1 MTAVRPA
8 RDVQISSSRS
18 CPAAL
23 VLLEHAVHKTF
34 TRSVPL
40 TRTRNIGI
48 MAHVDAGKTTT
59 TERILYYAGVT
70 SRLGEVDEGSTVTD
84 WMEQEQ
90 ERGISITAAATTFTW
105 NHHVVNLIDTPGH
118 VDFTMEVERS
128 LRVLD
133 GAIAVFDAVEGV
145 QSQSE
150 TVWRQADRYRI
161 PRIAFINK
169 CDREGAD
176 PARVLASIKARLG
189 ASPIAIQLPLGLG
202 PALDEP
208 SEAMEATEGG
218 FDGVVDLITMRAR
231 RWDAAS
237 FGVTFT
243 DGPIPDDQVAAAS
256 RARDAMIEG
265 IAELDDE
272 LMAAWVAG
280 HELSHDAIRAA
291 LRRVTLGNRGVPALL
306 GAAFRNLGIH
316 NLLDAI
322 LDYLPSPADV
332 TEVRGRDPRDPTG
345 APTLVRRLGE
355 RGELADTEPLAA
367 LAFKVQSDE
376 AGGTLTFVRV
386 YAGCLRAGDAVL
398 NATKGHLTQIGRL
411 VRMFANHR
419 EDIKQIEAGM
429 IGAVHDPAPVTE
441 GNRLLAGQGLRASL
455 AAHLPLRTRA
465 ESIDSGPPRSKDRTR
480 PDPTDSGPPRSK
492 DRTRPDPTDSG
503 PPRSKDRNHLAGR
516 VPLEGNHLAGR
527 VPLVGSVRMSTGDTL
542 SDPRAPILLDA
553 MRVPSPVMGVVIEPE
568 TDEDI
573 AKIAQAL
580 EQIAIEDPSFHAT
593 ADPDSGQIVIS
604 GMGELHLEIIV
615 ERMRREFGVKARVGN
630 PQVAYRET
638 VTRRAEGEH
647 KVERASTRA
656 PGPRGEYGHVQLVVE
671 PTDRGGGYVYEN
683 RASTSEI
690 PQEHAPAVEA
700 GVAEAVERGVLAGR
714 PMIDLRVSVVGGSY
728 HPVDSNNYAFKVAGS
743 RAFVEA
749 AHKAAPTVLEPVM
762 ALEVVTPEEHVGD
775 VLGDLHARRGKV
787 AGITARPG
795 VQTVACFVPMAS
807 MFGYATDLR
816 NRTRGRAT
824 YAMELD
830 HYAEVPQQLRDD
842 LIAARA

>member
-1 MTAVRPA
+1 MQKPA
-8 RDVQISSSRS
+8 SR
-18 CPAAL
+18 
-23 VLLEHAVHKTF
+23 T
-34 TRSVPL
+34 TPL
-40 TRTRNIGI
+40 ARTRNIGI

-59 TERILYYAGVT
+59 TERILYYSGVT
-70 SRLGEVDEGSTVTD
+70 SRLGNVDEGSTVTD

-90 ERGISITAAATTFTW
+90 ERGISITAAATTFGW
-105 NHHVVNLIDTPGH
+105 KDHVVNLIDTPGH

-169 CDREGAD
+169 CDREGAE
-176 PARVLASIKARLG
+176 PARVLDEIRTRLG

-202 PALDEP
+202 PMFA
-208 SEAMEATEGG
+208 
-218 FDGVVDLITMRAR
+218 GVVDLITMRAR
-231 RWDAAS
+231 TWDAAS
-237 FGVTFT
+237 FGATFT
-243 DGPIPDDQVAAAS
+243 DGPIPDDVVEAAA
-256 RARDAMIEG
+256 RARDAMLEA
-265 IAELDDE
+265 IAERDDE
-272 LMAAWVAG
+272 LMAAWVTG
-280 HELSHDAIRAA
+280 GDLSEAAIRTA
-291 LRRVTLGNRGVPALL
+291 LRRITLGNRGVPALV
-306 GAAFRNLGIH
+306 GAAFRNQGIH
-316 NLLDAI
+316 NLLDAV
-322 LDYLPSPADV
+322 LDYLPSPADFP
-332 TEVRGRDPRDPTG
+332 EIRGRDPREPTS
-345 APTLVRRLGE
+345 APTLVRRLGTA
-355 RGELADTEPLAA
+355 GELADSEPLAA
-367 LAFKVQSDE
+367 LAFKVQIDE

-386 YAGCLRAGDAVL
+386 YAGCLRVGDSVL
-398 NATKGHLTQIGRL
+398 NATKGHLEHIGRL

-429 IGAVHDPAPVTE
+429 IGAVHDPVPVTAHPKRST
-441 GNRLLAGQGLRASL
+441 RL
-455 AAHLPLRTRA
+455 
-465 ESIDSGPPRSKDRTR
+465 
-480 PDPTDSGPPRSK
+480 
-492 DRTRPDPTDSG
+492 
-503 PPRSKDRNHLAGR
+503 
-516 VPLEGNHLAGR
+516 
-527 VPLVGSVRMSTGDTL
+527 STGDTL
-542 SDPRAPILLDA
+542 ADPRAPILLDA

-568 TDEDI
+568 TDEDV
-573 AKIAQAL
+573 ARIAQAL
-580 EQIAIEDPSFHAT
+580 ERIAIEDPSFHVT
-593 ADPDSGQIVIS
+593 TDPESGQIVIS

-638 VTRRAEGEH
+638 VTRRGEGEH
-647 KVERASTRA
+647 KLVRTSARAG
-656 PGPRGEYGHVQLVVE
+656 GPRGEYGHVQLVVE

-700 GVAEAVERGVLAGR
+700 GVAEAVERGVIAGH

-728 HPVDSNNYAFKVAGS
+728 HPVDSNPYAFKVAGS

-762 ALEVVTPEEHVGD
+762 ALEVVTPDEHVGE

-842 LIAARA
+842 LITARA

>member
-1 MTAVRPA
+1 M
-8 RDVQISSSRS
+8 
-18 CPAAL
+18 
-23 VLLEHAVHKTF
+23 HKTDA
-34 TRSVPL
+34 RSAPL
-40 TRTRNIGI
+40 ARTRNIGI

-59 TERILYYAGVT
+59 TERILYYSGVT
-70 SRLGEVDEGSTVTD
+70 SRLGNVDEGSTVTD
-84 WMEQEQ
+84 WMAQEQ
-90 ERGISITAAATTFTW
+90 ERGISITAAATTFGW
-105 NHHVVNLIDTPGH
+105 KDHVVNLIDTPGH

-176 PARVLASIKARLG
+176 PQHVLDTMKTRLG

-202 PALDEP
+202 PMFE
-208 SEAMEATEGG
+208 
-218 FDGVVDLITMRAR
+218 GVVDLITMRAR
-231 RWDAAS
+231 TWDAAS
-237 FGVTFT
+237 FGVSFT
-243 DGPIPDDQVAAAS
+243 DGPIPGAQAASAS
-256 RARDAMIEG
+256 RAREAMLEA

-272 LMAAWVAG
+272 VMAAWVAG
-280 HELSHDAIRAA
+280 RELSHEAIRAA
-291 LRRVTLGNRGVPALL
+291 LRRVTLGNRGVPALV

-316 NLLDAI
+316 NLLDAV
-322 LDYLPSPADV
+322 LDYLPSPADFP
-332 TEVRGRDPRDPTG
+332 EVRGRDPRDPTG
-345 APTLVRRLGE
+345 APTVVRNIGE
-355 RGELADTEPLAA
+355 AGELADKEPLAA
-367 LAFKVQSDE
+367 LAFKVQIDE

-386 YAGCLRAGDAVL
+386 YAGCLRVGDAVL
-398 NATKGHLTQIGRL
+398 NATKGHLEQIGRL

-429 IGAVHDPAPVTE
+429 IGAVHDPVPVTSHPSLR
-441 GNRLLAGQGLRASL
+441 GVRL
-455 AAHLPLRTRA
+455 
-465 ESIDSGPPRSKDRTR
+465 
-480 PDPTDSGPPRSK
+480 
-492 DRTRPDPTDSG
+492 
-503 PPRSKDRNHLAGR
+503 
-516 VPLEGNHLAGR
+516 
-527 VPLVGSVRMSTGDTL
+527 STGDTL
-542 SDPRAPILLDA
+542 ADPRAPILLDA

-568 TDEDI
+568 TDDDV

-580 EQIAIEDPSFHAT
+580 ERIAIEDPSFRVA

-604 GMGELHLEIIV
+604 GMGELHLEIVV

-638 VTRRAEGEH
+638 VTRRGEGEH
-647 KVERASTRA
+647 RLVRTSAR
-656 PGPRGEYGHVQLVVE
+656 PGGPRGEYGHVQLVVE

-700 GVAEAVERGVLAGR
+700 GVAEAVERGVLAGH

-728 HPVDSNNYAFKVAGS
+728 HPVDSNPYAFKVAGS

-749 AHKAAPTVLEPVM
+749 AHKASPTVLEPVM
-762 ALEVVTPEEHVGD
+762 ALEVVTPDEHVGD

>member
-1 MTAVRPA
+1 VQKIDA
-8 RDVQISSSRS
+8 RS
-18 CPAAL
+18 A
-23 VLLEHAVHKTF
+23 
-34 TRSVPL
+34 PL

-59 TERILYYAGVT
+59 TERILYYAGVS
-70 SRLGEVDEGSTVTD
+70 SRLGNVDEGSTVTD

-90 ERGISITAAATTFTW
+90 ERGISITAAATTFGW
-105 NHHVVNLIDTPGH
+105 NQHVVNLIDTPGH

-176 PARVLASIKARLG
+176 PARVLEAIKSRLG
-189 ASPIAIQLPLGLG
+189 AAPIAIQLPLGI
-202 PALDEP
+202 
-208 SEAMEATEGG
+208 GG
-218 FDGVVDLITMRAR
+218 SFAGVVDLIAMRAR

-243 DGPIPDDQVAAAS
+243 DGPIPDDQADAAGV
-256 RARDAMIEG
+256 ARDRMIEA

-280 HELSHDAIRAA
+280 RELAGDAIRAA
-291 LRRVTLGNRGVPALL
+291 LRRVTLANRGVPALV

-316 NLLDAI
+316 NLLDAV
-322 LDYLPSPADV
+322 LDYLPSPADFA
-332 TEVRGRDPRDPTG
+332 EVRGRDPQDPTSAATQVRKLG
-345 APTLVRRLGE
+345 AS
-355 RGELADTEPLAA
+355 ADAEPLAA
-367 LAFKVQSDE
+367 LAFKVQIDE
-376 AGGTLTFVRV
+376 GGGTLTFVRV
-386 YAGCLRAGDAVL
+386 YAGCLRVGDAVL
-398 NATKGHLTQIGRL
+398 NATKGHLEQIGRL

-419 EDIKQIEAGM
+419 EDIKQIDAGM
-429 IGAVHDPAPVTE
+429 IGAVHDPVPVTAHPSLRQT
-441 GNRLLAGQGLRASL
+441 RL
-455 AAHLPLRTRA
+455 
-465 ESIDSGPPRSKDRTR
+465 
-480 PDPTDSGPPRSK
+480 
-492 DRTRPDPTDSG
+492 
-503 PPRSKDRNHLAGR
+503 
-516 VPLEGNHLAGR
+516 
-527 VPLVGSVRMSTGDTL
+527 STGDTL
-542 SDPRAPILLDA
+542 ADPRAPILLDA

-568 TDEDI
+568 TDDDV

-580 EQIAIEDPSFHAT
+580 ERIAIEDPSFRVH

-604 GMGELHLEIIV
+604 GMGELHLEIVV
-615 ERMRREFGVKARVGN
+615 ERMRREFGVRARIGN

-638 VTRRAEGEH
+638 ITRRAEGEH
-647 KVERASTRA
+647 KLMRASSRLG
-656 PGPRGEYGHVQLVVE
+656 GPRGEYGHVQLVVE

-700 GVAEAVERGVLAGR
+700 GVAEAVERGVLAGH

-728 HPVDSNNYAFKVAGS
+728 HPVDSNPYAFKVAGS

-749 AHKAAPTVLEPVM
+749 AQKAAPTVLEPVM
-762 ALEVVTPEEHVGD
+762 ALEVVTPDEHVGD

>member
-1 MTAVRPA
+1 LA
-8 RDVQISSSRS
+8 
-18 CPAAL
+18 
-23 VLLEHAVHKTF
+23 
-34 TRSVPL
+34 
-40 TRTRNIGI
+40 RTRNIGI

-59 TERILYYAGVT
+59 TERILYYSGVT
-70 SRLGEVDEGSTVTD
+70 SRLGNVDEGSTVTD

-90 ERGISITAAATTFTW
+90 ERGISITAAATTFSW
-105 NHHVVNLIDTPGH
+105 KDHVVNLIDTPGH

-176 PARVLASIKARLG
+176 PQRVLAAMKTRLG

-202 PALDEP
+202 PAFE
-208 SEAMEATEGG
+208 
-218 FDGVVDLITMRAR
+218 GVVDLITMRAR
-231 RWDAAS
+231 TWDAAS
-237 FGVTFT
+237 FGVSFA
-243 DGPIPDDQVAAAS
+243 DGPIPDAHAAAAS
-256 RARDAMIEG
+256 RAREEMIE
-265 IAELDDE
+265 ALADLDDE

-280 HELSHDAIRAA
+280 HELSYEAIRAA
-291 LRRVTLGNRGVPALL
+291 LRRVTLANRGVPALV

-316 NLLDAI
+316 NLLDAV
-322 LDYLPSPADV
+322 LDYLPSPADF
-332 TEVRGRDPRDPTG
+332 TEVRGRDPRDPTAAPTVVRRIGQAG
-345 APTLVRRLGE
+345 APGE
-355 RGELADTEPLAA
+355 AGELADKEPLAA
-367 LAFKVQSDE
+367 LAFKVQIDE

-386 YAGCLRAGDAVL
+386 YAGCLRVGDAVL
-398 NATKGHLTQIGRL
+398 NATKGHLEQIGRL

-429 IGAVHDPAPVTE
+429 IGAVHDPVPVT
-441 GNRLLAGQGLRASL
+441 AHPSLR
-455 AAHLPLRTRA
+455 
-465 ESIDSGPPRSKDRTR
+465 G
-480 PDPTDSGPPRSK
+480 
-492 DRTRPDPTDSG
+492 
-503 PPRSKDRNHLAGR
+503 
-516 VPLEGNHLAGR
+516 
-527 VPLVGSVRMSTGDTL
+527 VRMSTGDTL
-542 SDPRAPILLDA
+542 ADPRAPILLDA
-553 MRVPSPVMGVVIEPE
+553 MRVPNPVMGVVIEPE
-568 TDEDI
+568 TDEDV
-573 AKIAQAL
+573 AKIAEAL
-580 EQIAIEDPSFHAT
+580 ERIAIEDPSFRVT

-604 GMGELHLEIIV
+604 GMGELHLEIVV

-638 VTRRAEGEH
+638 VTRRGEGEH
-647 KVERASTRA
+647 KLMRTSTRA
-656 PGPRGEYGHVQLVVE
+656 SGPRGEYGHVQLVVE

-683 RASTSEI
+683 RASPSEI

-700 GVAEAVERGVLAGR
+700 GVAEAVERGVLAGH

-728 HPVDSNNYAFKVAGS
+728 HPVDSNPYAFKVAGS

-749 AHKAAPTVLEPVM
+749 AHRASPTVLEPVM
-762 ALEVVTPEEHVGD
+762 ALEVVTPDEHVGD

>member
-1 MTAVRPA
+1 
-8 RDVQISSSRS
+8 VQ
-18 CPAAL
+18 
-23 VLLEHAVHKTF
+23 KTS
-34 TRSVPL
+34 TRTVPL
-40 TRTRNIGI
+40 SRVRNIGI

-59 TERILYYAGVT
+59 TERILYYTGVT
-70 SRLGEVDEGSTVTD
+70 SRLGNVDEGSTVTD

-90 ERGISITAAATTFTW
+90 ERGISITAAATTFGW
-105 NHHVVNLIDTPGH
+105 KGCVVNLIDTPGH

-169 CDREGAD
+169 CDREGAE
-176 PARVLASIKARLG
+176 PARVLDEIRTRLG

-202 PALDEP
+202 PAF
-208 SEAMEATEGG
+208 A
-218 FDGVVDLITMRAR
+218 GVVDLITMRAR
-231 RWDAAS
+231 TWDVAS
-237 FGVTFT
+237 FGASFT
-243 DGPIPDDQVAAAS
+243 DGPIPADLAEAAS
-256 RARDAMIEG
+256 QARDAMVEA
-265 IAELDDE
+265 IAERDDE
-272 LMAAWVAG
+272 LMAAYVAG
-280 HELSHDAIRAA
+280 RELSEDAIRTA
-291 LRRVTLGNRGVPALL
+291 LRRITLGNRGVPALV
-306 GAAFRNLGIH
+306 GAAFKNLGIH
-316 NLLDAI
+316 NLLDAV
-322 LDYLPSPADV
+322 LDYLPSPADFA
-332 TEVRGRDPRDPTG
+332 EIRGRDPRDPTG
-345 APTLVRRLGE
+345 APTLVRKLG
-355 RGELADTEPLAA
+355 RDGAPGELADTEPLAA
-367 LAFKVQSDE
+367 LAFKVQIDE

-386 YAGCLRAGDAVL
+386 YAGCLRVGDAVL
-398 NATKGHLTQIGRL
+398 NATKGHLEHIGRL

-429 IGAVHDPAPVTE
+429 IGAVHDPVPVTAQPSLRARDAADGRADE
-441 GNRLLAGQGLRASL
+441 LAGGPL
-455 AAHLPLRTRA
+455 A
-465 ESIDSGPPRSKDRTR
+465 
-480 PDPTDSGPPRSK
+480 
-492 DRTRPDPTDSG
+492 
-503 PPRSKDRNHLAGR
+503 R
-516 VPLEGNHLAGR
+516 VPLAATRL
-527 VPLVGSVRMSTGDTL
+527 STGDTL
-542 SDPRAPILLDA
+542 ADPRAPILLDA
-553 MRVPSPVMGVVIEPE
+553 MRVPSPVIGVVIEPE
-568 TDEDI
+568 TDDDV
-573 AKIAQAL
+573 ARVAQAL
-580 EQIAIEDPSFHAT
+580 ERIAIEDPSFRVT
-593 ADPDSGQIVIS
+593 TDPDSGQVVIS

-615 ERMRREFGVKARVGN
+615 ERMRREFGVRARVGN

-647 KVERASTRA
+647 KLMRASSRA
-656 PGPRGEYGHVQLVVE
+656 GGPRGEYGHVQLVVE

-700 GVAEAVERGVLAGR
+700 GVAEAVERGVLAGH

-728 HPVDSNNYAFKVAGS
+728 HPVDSNHYAFKVAGT

-749 AHKAAPTVLEPVM
+749 AHRAVPTVLEPVM
-762 ALEVVTPEEHVGD
+762 ALEVVTPDEHVGE

-842 LIAARA
+842 LIASSATPGA

>member
-1 MTAVRPA
+1 
-8 RDVQISSSRS
+8 
-18 CPAAL
+18 
-23 VLLEHAVHKTF
+23 VHKTS
-34 TRSVPL
+34 TRTVPL
-40 TRTRNIGI
+40 TRVRNIGI

-84 WMEQEQ
+84 WMAQEQ
-90 ERGISITAAATTFTW
+90 ERGISITAAAITFGW
-105 NHHVVNLIDTPGH
+105 NQHVVNLIDTPGH

-176 PARVLASIKARLG
+176 PAHVLASIKTRLG

-202 PALDEP
+202 PAF
-208 SEAMEATEGG
+208 A
-218 FDGVVDLITMRAR
+218 GVIDLITMRAR
-231 RWDAAS
+231 TWDAAS
-237 FGVTFT
+237 FGVLFT
-243 DGPIPDDQVAAAS
+243 DGPIPEDQAAAAS
-256 RARDAMIEG
+256 RARDVMLEA

-272 LMAAWVAG
+272 FMATWVAG
-280 HELSHDAIRAA
+280 GELPEDAIRTA
-291 LRRVTLGNRGVPALL
+291 LRRITLGNRGVPALV

-316 NLLDAI
+316 NLLDSV
-322 LDYLPSPADV
+322 LDYLPSPADFA
-332 TEVRGRDPRDPTG
+332 EIRGRDPRDPTG
-345 APTLVRRLGE
+345 APILVRKLGQDE
-355 RGELADTEPLAA
+355 RSESGLADTEPLAA
-367 LAFKVQSDE
+367 LAFKVQIDE

-386 YAGCLRAGDAVL
+386 YTGCLRVGDAVL
-398 NATKGHLTQIGRL
+398 NATKGHLEQVGRL

-429 IGAVHDPAPVTE
+429 IGAVHDPVPVTE
-441 GNRLLAGQGLRASL
+441 DERSRGTHDALARRNLRGATSHPLLRSARL
-455 AAHLPLRTRA
+455 
-465 ESIDSGPPRSKDRTR
+465 
-480 PDPTDSGPPRSK
+480 
-492 DRTRPDPTDSG
+492 
-503 PPRSKDRNHLAGR
+503 
-516 VPLEGNHLAGR
+516 
-527 VPLVGSVRMSTGDTL
+527 STGDTL
-542 SDPRAPILLDA
+542 ADPRAPILLDA
-553 MRVPSPVMGVVIEPE
+553 MRVPSPVIGVVIEPE
-568 TDEDI
+568 TDADV

-580 EQIAIEDPSFHAT
+580 ERIAIEDPSFHVT

-647 KVERASTRA
+647 KIERASTRA
-656 PGPRGEYGHVQLVVE
+656 GGFRGEYGHVKLVVE

-700 GVAEAVERGVLAGR
+700 GVAEAVERGVLAGH

-728 HPVDSNNYAFKVAGS
+728 HPIDSNSYAFKAAGS

-762 ALEVVTPEEHVGD
+762 VLEVVTPEEHIGD

>member
-1 MTAVRPA
+1 
-8 RDVQISSSRS
+8 
-18 CPAAL
+18 
-23 VLLEHAVHKTF
+23 
-34 TRSVPL
+34 
-40 TRTRNIGI
+40 

-59 TERILYYAGVT
+59 TERILYYSGVT
-70 SRLGEVDEGSTVTD
+70 SRLGDVDEGSTVTD

-90 ERGISITAAATTFTW
+90 ERGISITAAATTFGW
-105 NHHVVNLIDTPGH
+105 KNHVVNLIDTPGH

-161 PRIAFINK
+161 PRIAFLNK

-176 PARVLASIKARLG
+176 PERVLGAIRTRLG
-189 ASPIAIQLPLGLG
+189 ASPIAIQMPLGLG
-202 PALDEP
+202 PAADR
-208 SEAMEATEGG
+208 SEALGGEDGAGGGAEGTASGG
-218 FDGVVDLITMRAR
+218 FMGVVDLITMRAR
-231 RWDAAS
+231 TWDAAT
-237 FGVTFT
+237 FGATFT
-243 DGPIPDDQVAAAS
+243 DGPIPDDQAPAAS
-256 RARDAMIEG
+256 RAREAMLEA

-280 HELSHDAIRAA
+280 RELSHDAIRAA
-291 LRRVTLGNRGVPALL
+291 LRRITLGNRGVPALV

-316 NLLDAI
+316 NLLDAV
-322 LDYLPSPADV
+322 LDYLPSPADFA
-332 TEVRGRDPRDPTG
+332 EVRGRDPRDPTG
-345 APTLVRRLGE
+345 APTVVRQISEAGGGGQGDR
-355 RGELADTEPLAA
+355 ADQEPLAA
-367 LAFKVQSDE
+367 LAFKVQIDE
-376 AGGTLTFVRV
+376 TGGTLTFVRV
-386 YAGCLRAGDAVL
+386 YTGCLRVGDAVL
-398 NATKGHLTQIGRL
+398 NATKGHLEQIGRL

-429 IGAVHDPAPVTE
+429 IGAVHDPVPVT
-441 GNRLLAGQGLRASL
+441 
-455 AAHLPLRTRA
+455 AAPLR
-465 ESIDSGPPRSKDRTR
+465 
-480 PDPTDSGPPRSK
+480 
-492 DRTRPDPTDSG
+492 
-503 PPRSKDRNHLAGR
+503 
-516 VPLEGNHLAGR
+516 
-527 VPLVGSVRMSTGDTL
+527 GSRLSTGDTL
-542 SDPRAPILLDA
+542 ADPRAPILLDA

-568 TDEDI
+568 TDEDV

-580 EQIAIEDPSFHAT
+580 ERIAIEDPSFHVT

-615 ERMRREFGVKARVGN
+615 ERMRREFGVNARVGK

-647 KVERASTRA
+647 KLSRASSRA
-656 PGPRGEYGHVQLVVE
+656 SGPRGEYGHVQLVVE

-683 RASTSEI
+683 RASTSDI

-700 GVAEAVERGVLAGR
+700 GVAEAVERGVLAGH

-728 HPVDSNNYAFKVAGS
+728 HPVDSNPYAFKVAGS
-743 RAFVEA
+743 RAFVDA

-762 ALEVVTPEEHVGD
+762 ALEVVTPDEHVGD